1 MEEGIYFDDFEG
13 FKSVHVGKLRARL
26 AEVEKKLEY
35 RIEADERA
43 HGLAQFWAD
52 KCKEI
57 EKQLS
62 EANREL
68 AEVEAQRDGLKDV
81 VSRGIE
87 LHENG
92 DANTCMCGE
101 SMLHYPTDHSPVS
114 MLEYYGD
121 QWAAEARE
129 ALAKLEA
136 HDGK

>member
-1 MEEGIYFDDFEG
+1 MVLTPTYLIGRVEAHDKIIA
-13 FKSVHVGKLRARL
+13 LRDR
-26 AEVEKKLEY
+26 
-35 RIEADERA
+35 
-43 HGLAQFWAD
+43 
-52 KCKEI
+52 
-57 EKQLS
+57 
-62 EANREL
+62 L

-81 VSRGIE
+81 VRRGIE

-129 ALAKLEA
+129 SLAKLEA
-136 HDGK
+136 HDG